1 MRLGG
6 VVHPRFNLS
15 TVRNHGSSTLA
26 NLSPTVVFPSDL
38 FLVTFAIRVYSVR
51 IYSYALIVSRHL
63 DQPCYQP
70 LYCHGFMSLCHVFH
84 SIALFD
90 AADWMFLSFGA
101 VFSRSS

>member
-1 MRLGG
+1 MLVAR
-6 VVHPRFNLS
+6 
-15 TVRNHGSSTLA
+15 STLA

-51 IYSYALIVSRHL
+51 IRSHALIVSRHL

-70 LYCHGFMSLCHVFH
+70 LYCHGFIGLCHGFH